1 MTSKCPRFL
10 DILPEQK
17 NECPGT
23 EGSLVFAPASTRIC
37 CKDAD
42 LSVVFKVG
50 QVRALEAVYL
60 GKDVLTALPTG
71 CGKSLIFQ
79 LILVKTTHSSGC
91 VQEECL
97 VVVNL
102 FFASCV
108 KFFHWKVE

>member
-60 GKDVLTALPTG
+60 GKDVLTVLPTG